1 MGIRNII
8 LIIPPWLLYIGTV
21 AIVIASVYTGFFLAR
36 AHIKKNR
43 TDSEGPINTIVA
55 ATMGLLAFILAF
67 TFGVTT
73 SRFEDRKSLMLEEV
87 NSIET
92 TYLRCDLIPEPQ
104 RSEIQTLLKKY
115 VDIRVKLQ
123 ADPQD
128 YQILVPESEHLQT
141 LMWDQAVSLSESA
154 QKNPQLVALF
164 INSMN
169 DMFDLQTKRI
179 TVATIFRLPRL
190 LWQALFLLIILCMV
204 EVGYLFGLA
213 GKSPNLLLIIL
224 LALSFSA
231 MITLV
236 GDLDRSGSGKPGL
249 IRVPSQPMIDL
260 QHRITLATD

>member
-1 MGIRNII
+1 M
-8 LIIPPWLLYIGTV
+8 PPWLLYIGTV
-21 AIVIASVYTGFFLAR
+21 FIVIISIYIGFFLAR
-36 AHIKKNR
+36 GHVKAKR
-43 TDSEGPINTIVA
+43 MESEGPINTIVA

-92 TYLRCDLIPEPQ
+92 TFLRCDLVPEPQ
-104 RSEIQTLLKKY
+104 RSEIRSLLRKY
-115 VDIRVKLQ
+115 VDIRIKLQ
-123 ADPQD
+123 ENPENFQQPVA
-128 YQILVPESEHLQT
+128 ESEHLQS
-141 LMWDQAVSLSESA
+141 LMWEQAVSLTESV
-154 QKNPQLVALF
+154 QKNPQMLVLF

-179 TVATIFRLPRL
+179 TVATIFRLPHL
-190 LWQALFLLIILCMV
+190 LWQALFLLTILCMV

-213 GKSPNLLLIIL
+213 GKKTNLLLIIL

-249 IRVPSQPMIDL
+249 IRVPTQPMIDL
-260 QHRITLATD
+260 QHRMIPKTE